1 MVNTAHIIVSKG
13 VKEELD
19 NMRGTLTWNEYLR
32 SLLAPREVAT
42 VYTGGDWQTVTG
54 EGFDPFRV
62 PGLVE
67 QETFACVKRV
77 EDKFDRII
85 GLLQE
90 RNLPS
95 PAQKRTKVWESVELD
110 FEQWAG
116 QVVLGENERARET
129 VKAVLEKARDWFREN
144 WEG

>member
-1 MVNTAHIIVSKG
+1 MGGEVRYMVNTAHIIVSKG

-19 NMRGTLTWNEYLR
+19 NMRGTLTWNEYLK
-32 SLLAPREVAT
+32 SLLAPRG
-42 VYTGGDWQTVTG
+42 TGPVG
-54 EGFDPFRV
+54 E
-62 PGLVE
+62 
-67 QETFACVKRV
+67 AVKGNDNTDAKL
-77 EDKFDRII
+77 ERII
-85 GLLQE
+85 GMLQE